1 MKYEKGKE
9 DRILDNVW
17 LINTGY
23 MRTTKDKFAYKH
35 PAMFPEE
42 LCEKHILSWSNEGD
56 IIFDCFMGSGTTG
69 KMAVLNNRRF
79 IGIELDD
86 GYFNI
91 AKKRIEDAVNDLP

>member
-56 IIFDCFMGSGTTG
+56 TILDCFMGSGTTG
-69 KMAVLNNRRF
+69 KMAVLNNRNF
-79 IGIELDD
+79 IGIELDK
-86 GYFNI
+86 GYFEI
-91 AKKRIEDAVNDLP
+91 AEKRINEAQNI